1 VTAQSTTGNGEP
13 GSTVPQR
20 HGRRAAHKATHRNAM
35 HVTVPVLGQVALP
48 PAEQL
53 AYLGGIGAL
62 VALGLLEWPVGAL
75 LGAGHLL
82 AADRNNKILA
92 DFGEALEEA

>member
-1 VTAQSTTGNGEP
+1 VSTRKTNPPAEDTNNGDTP
-13 GSTVPQR
+13 GTS
-20 HGRRAAHKATHRNAM
+20 AANLAKHRNS
-35 HVTVPVLGQVALP
+35 VRIVVPVLGTLVLP
-48 PAEQL
+48 PPDQL
-53 AYLGGIGAL
+53 AYLGGVTAL
-62 VALGLLEWPVGAL
+62 VALGLLEWPVAAL